1 VASFGQYIP
10 NKILKCF
17 WPGRKLN
24 IHPSILPKYR
34 GAAPIQWAIADGLEE
49 TGVSVMEVERVG
61 RGYDVG
67 DIWDQRSVVSVKALH
82 RPNILID
89 PLISPYPLEPHMTA

>member
-1 VASFGQYIP
+1 
-10 NKILKCF
+10 
-17 WPGRKLN
+17 
-24 IHPSILPKYR
+24 
-34 GAAPIQWAIADGLEE
+34 LEE